1 MGTDGTDKG
10 VRMKIEIPEGTLK
23 FRKGKYVLY
32 DIDYLL
38 DHLSQEVHLL
48 EEYRQNK
55 GNKIDWE
62 MLLSKIRELS
72 AEDFKDIKTLKG
84 VNANDTES

>member
-1 MGTDGTDKG
+1 
-10 VRMKIEIPEGTLK
+10 MKIDIPEKTLK

-48 EEYRQNK
+48 EEYRRNK
-55 GNKIDWE
+55 GKKVEWE
-62 MLLSKIRELS
+62 MLLNQIRELS
-72 AEDFKDIKTLKG
+72 AEDFKDMKTVKG
-84 VNANDTES
+84 VNPDDTKS

>member
-1 MGTDGTDKG
+1 
-10 VRMKIEIPEGTLK
+10 MKIEIPEGTLK

-72 AEDFKDIKTLKG
+72 AEDFKDMRTVKG
-84 VNANDTES
+84 VSDEAEM

>member
-1 MGTDGTDKG
+1 
-10 VRMKIEIPEGTLK
+10 MKIEIPEGTLK

-84 VNANDTES
+84 VSDETEM

>member
-1 MGTDGTDKG
+1 MVADGTDKG

-72 AEDFKDIKTLKG
+72 AEDFKKTKTLKG
-84 VNANDTES
+84 VSDETEM

>member
-1 MGTDGTDKG
+1 
-10 VRMKIEIPEGTLK
+10 MKIEIPEGTLK

-38 DHLSQEVHLL
+38 DHLSQEVHIL

-72 AEDFKDIKTLKG
+72 AEDFKDMKTLKG
-84 VNANDTES
+84 VSDETEM

>member
-1 MGTDGTDKG
+1 
-10 VRMKIEIPEGTLK
+10 MKIEIPEGTLK

-72 AEDFKDIKTLKG
+72 AEDFKEMKTLKG
-84 VNANDTES
+84 VNTDDIHGENRSPE

>member
-1 MGTDGTDKG
+1 
-10 VRMKIEIPEGTLK
+10 MKIEIPEGTLK

-72 AEDFKDIKTLKG
+72 AEDFKDMRTVKG
-84 VNANDTES
+84 VNNEAEM

>member
-1 MGTDGTDKG
+1 
-10 VRMKIEIPEGTLK
+10 MKIEIPEGTLK

-72 AEDFKDIKTLKG
+72 AEDFKDMTTLKG
-84 VNANDTES
+84 VNTDDIHSENRSPE

>member
-1 MGTDGTDKG
+1 
-10 VRMKIEIPEGTLK
+10 MKIEIPEGTLK

-72 AEDFKDIKTLKG
+72 EEDFKDMRTVKG
-84 VNANDTES
+84 VSDETEM

>member
-1 MGTDGTDKG
+1 
-10 VRMKIEIPEGTLK
+10 MKIEIPEGTLK

-38 DHLSQEVHLL
+38 DHLSQEVHIL

-72 AEDFKDIKTLKG
+72 AEDFKEMKTLKG
-84 VNANDTES
+84 VSDETEM